1 MITLKFHTQDQS
13 HFQQATAQNTTA
25 HKATTQLNLLSTFGL
40 WLHRT
45 RTRRELAE
53 LPSYLL
59 KDIGLNESDRYQE
72 ISKPFWQ
79 Q

>member
-1 MITLKFHTQDQS
+1 MNTATYHTQDLPHAS
-13 HFQQATAQNTTA
+13 KT
-25 HKATTQLNLLSTFGL
+25 TTQSGLLATLGL
-40 WLHRT
+40 WLQRT
-45 RTRRELAE
+45 RTRRQLSE
-53 LPSYLL
+53 LPAYLL

>member
-1 MITLKFHTQDQS
+1 MNTSTYQTQDLS
-13 HFQQATAQNTTA
+13 HTGKKTAQSG
-25 HKATTQLNLLSTFGL
+25 LLVTL
-40 WLHRT
+40 ERWLQRT
-45 RTRRELAE
+45 RTRRQLSE
-53 LPSYLL
+53 LPAYLL

>member
-1 MITLKFHTQDQS
+1 MPHASKT
-13 HFQQATAQNTTA
+13 
-25 HKATTQLNLLSTFGL
+25 TTQSGLLATLGL
-40 WLHRT
+40 WLQRT
-45 RTRRELAE
+45 RTRRQLSE
-53 LPSYLL
+53 LPAYLL

>member
-1 MITLKFHTQDQS
+1 MNTVHYSSRPAAGHQPATHSAGLLATL
-13 HFQQATAQNTTA
+13 
-25 HKATTQLNLLSTFGL
+25 GL
-40 WLHRT
+40 WLRRS

-53 LPSYLL
+53 LPPHLL

>member
-1 MITLKFHTQDQS
+1 MNTTTYQTQDLSFSGKKPAQPGLL
-13 HFQQATAQNTTA
+13 AT
-25 HKATTQLNLLSTFGL
+25 LEL
-40 WLHRT
+40 WLQRT
-45 RTRRELAE
+45 RTRRQLSE
-53 LPSYLL
+53 LPAYLL

>member
-1 MITLKFHTQDQS
+1 MNTATYQIQDLL
-13 HFQQATAQNTTA
+13 HGN
-25 HKATTQLNLLSTFGL
+25 KKTTQPGLLATLGL
-40 WLHRT
+40 WRQRT
-45 RTRRELAE
+45 RTRRQLSE
-53 LPSYLL
+53 LPVYLL

>member
-1 MITLKFHTQDQS
+1 MNTATYQTQDLS
-13 HFQQATAQNTTA
+13 HAG
-25 HKATTQLNLLSTFGL
+25 KKTTQAGLLATLGL
-40 WLHRT
+40 WLQRT
-45 RTRRELAE
+45 RTRRQLSE
-53 LPSYLL
+53 LPAYLL